1 VNGIVHP
8 FTLALYERTGDGN
21 ILVTEKADPHEDPH
35 PKKGL
40 FRRDGSWIEGE
51 LFECDPH
58 LCGWIAG
65 PQIANQRL
73 KPPSG
78 KAPAE

>member
-1 VNGIVHP
+1 LNGIYHP
-8 FTLALYERTGDGN
+8 FTQALYERTGDGN
-21 ILVTEKADPHEDPH
+21 ILVTDGD
-35 PKKGL
+35 KKGL

-65 PQIANQRL
+65 PQVASHRL
-73 KPPSG
+73 KPDVE
-78 KAPAE
+78 PA